1 LVELDR
7 LEFVD
12 SKKKEVDDK
21 MKTVASLFGPQDQE
35 GMEEPKSAP
44 FFAKLDWD
52 KEDDKVGQ
60 GAAVHK

>member
-12 SKKKEVDDK
+12 SKKKEVDDEMK
-21 MKTVASLFGPQDQE
+21 MVAPLFGPWEQE

-44 FFAKLDWD
+44 LFAKLDWD
-52 KEDDKVGQ
+52 QEDDEAGQ
-60 GAAVHK
+60 GAEVHN